1 MTPKS
6 VRLGDASID
15 FGLRRSHRPYNASR
29 RDALE
34 RKLARLV
41 LVGVHARP
49 DEAIVDVLSEPVAD
63 RGVVPHDVT
72 VDVGAGIEITAGKK
86 RLRPRFKIK
95 DDVLDLVQQR
105 IGRARHV
112 HLDAESFERAGDTA
126 LSGHSPATSAAE
138 ASYFLLAEPGDL
150 LTVLNAVL
158 TGFLTAQGKTRFA
171 GFAASVGCLACIVRN
186 PLLIFGLGPLPALG
200 ISGAALANIGC
211 GAVNGILL
219 AFAILR
225 DPLFAQGLHNHDGP
239 FRFAFARPIVRLGLP
254 QGFNTLSGAAAFTT
268 FVFATGRLGGLPA
281 AAGNVVF
288 AVNGVFFCL
297 LLALAPAVEILAG
310 RARGG
315 ADIPTVRRICRSGLL
330 LAGLALGLCY
340 AMILPMSNVIMD
352 TFRPTGSAF
361 DPALWRHVG
370 LVLFTILF
378 FREIA
383 ESALLV
389 LRGVLNGL
397 GETRSVM
404 RIQMIMDLFV
414 WTPTVLLLMHTT
426 HSVLAIWLTLPV
438 NLAVTALLLHRRLR
452 GATGAFQSTGNQR

>member
-1 MTPKS
+1 MTLFQDRSAPGGIS
-6 VRLGDASID
+6 ELLRLAGPLILATASSTLNHVCGHY
-15 FGLRRSHRPYNASR
+15 F
-29 RDALE
+29 
-34 RKLARLV
+34 
-41 LVGVHARP
+41 
-49 DEAIVDVLSEPVAD
+49 LS
-63 RGVVPHDVT
+63 
-72 VDVGAGIEITAGKK
+72 
-86 RLRPRFKIK
+86 
-95 DDVLDLVQQR
+95 
-105 IGRARHV
+105 
-112 HLDAESFERAGDTA
+112 RAGDTALEAILSADLLAQLPALFLAAVLGYSATLGARFHGAQRPRMAFRSFAQGIWLTLFTAPLFLLFLPLGLRIIA
-126 LSGHSPATSAAE
+126 LSGHSPAASAAE
-138 ASYFLLAEPGDL
+138 ASYFLLAEPGGL

-171 GFAASVGCLACIVRN
+171 GFAASVGCLAGIALN
-186 PLLIFGLGPLPALG
+186 PLLIFGIGPLPALS

-225 DPLFAQGLHNHDGP
+225 DPLFAQGLRNHDGP

-254 QGFNTLSGAAAFTT
+254 RGFNTLSGAAAFTA

-310 RARGG
+310 RARGA

-340 AMILPMSNVIMD
+340 AVILPMSNVIMD
-352 TFRPTGSAF
+352 AFRPTGSAF
-361 DPALWRHVG
+361 DPALWRHIG

-404 RIQMIMDLFV
+404 RIQMFMDLLV

-452 GATGAFQSTGNQR
+452 GATAERN